1 MGIFSDILHKIFPSN
16 HPAVT
21 SPEAKTTPA
30 DVSAAANAAS
40 DAAAASAA
48 SSAAATAAANTPP
61 VDVGAVLA
69 AMAAK
74 NPQKLNYQTS
84 IVDLMKLLDLD
95 SSLTARKDLAKELG
109 YSGDMNDSAAMNI
122 WLHKQVMIKLEQNG
136 GKVPAEMKH

>member
-1 MGIFSDILHKIFPSN
+1 MGIFSNILNKIFPSN

-21 SPEAKTTPA
+21 ASQEQTSTP
-30 DVSAAANAAS
+30 DVAAAANAAS

-48 SSAAATAAANTPP
+48 SSAAAAAAANTPP

-69 AMAAK
+69 ALAAK

-95 SSLTARKDLAKELG
+95 SSLGARKDLAKELG
-109 YSGDMNDSAAMNI
+109 YTGDTNDSAAMNI
-122 WLHKQVMIKLEQNG
+122 WLHKQVMLKLEQNG
-136 GKVPAEMKH
+136 GRVPDEMKH

>member
-1 MGIFSDILHKIFPSN
+1 KIFPSN

-21 SPEAKTTPA
+21 ASAQAPATQAPSATPA
-30 DVSAAANAAS
+30 TPSAPQGGATASGTSAATTAAKP
-40 DAAAASAA
+40 AAA
-48 SSAAATAAANTPP
+48 PP

-122 WLHKQVMIKLEQNG
+122 WLHKQVMVKLEQNG
-136 GKVPAEMKH
+136 GKVPAELKH

>member
-1 MGIFSDILHKIFPSN
+1 MGIFKDILHKIFPST

-21 SPEAKTTPA
+21 APETTPA

-40 DAAAASAA
+40 EAASASAAASAA
-48 SSAAATAAANTPP
+48 SAAAANMPP

-69 AMAAK
+69 GLAAK

-95 SSLTARKDLAKELG
+95 SSLTARKELAKELG
-109 YSGDMNDSAAMNI
+109 YSGDMNDSATMNI
-122 WLHKQVMIKLEQNG
+122 WLHKQVILKLEQNG
-136 GKVPAEMKH
+136 GQVPAELKH